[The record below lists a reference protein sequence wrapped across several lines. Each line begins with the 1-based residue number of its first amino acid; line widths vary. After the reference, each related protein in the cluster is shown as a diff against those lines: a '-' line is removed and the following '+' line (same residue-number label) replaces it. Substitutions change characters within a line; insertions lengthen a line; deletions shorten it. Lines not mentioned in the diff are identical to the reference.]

1 MSGPNGAPRSRSPR
15 NSNGDDNNGTPPT
28 VVSDLES
35 KMLDLWNKK
44 IKPMSDD
51 LFQEQ
56 QKTAQKANEELQKG
70 IQTMVISTVSAELGQ
85 LKSQVVGL
93 ESVVGDVKT
102 EIGAVK
108 SEMGDVK
115 AAVERIEQALAA
127 PSALPPPAAPP
138 LPSGG
143 SQVQQGTSRPQSFAD
158 AVRMGTPNLG
168 SQQPVVRDVT
178 TPNFNRKLDPTKLF
192 CNLHERAKVSKSL
205 FEKAISVL
213 ANEAAISD
221 TEYRISGDALDNRF
235 EIQFA
240 GCERTASVCALQF
253 YESLYLGRG
262 QRKEQVVADDQ
273 GKNIKF
279 YIAPDKNP
287 CQIRRE
293 ILGKNLCAIL
303 APKKIDAVFSLKKA
317 TGSVYEGTGNNKRIV
332 CSVVITGPES
342 ARLDW
347 CHPKRIDLGI
357 EQAPVEQEFS
367 GFVIGGGSNS

>member
-1 MSGPNGAPRSRSPR
+1 MAHNGPPRSRSPKG
-15 NSNGDDNNGTPPT
+15 NNGDDNKQESADT
-28 VVSDLES
+28 SELET
-35 KMLDLWNKK
+35 KMLDMWTKK
-44 IKPMSDD
+44 IKPLADEMH
-51 LFQEQ
+51 E
-56 QKTAQKANEELQKG
+56 TNQKA
-70 IQTMVISTVSAELGQ
+70 IQDMVIKTVSSEIGQ

-93 ESVVGDVKT
+93 ESFVKSEIGDVKS
-102 EIGAVK
+102 EIGGVK
-108 SEMGDVK
+108 T
-115 AAVERIEQALAA
+115 AVERIEQALAA
-127 PSALPPPAAPP
+127 SSALPPPAAPP

-143 SQVQQGTSRPQSFAD
+143 SQVHQGTSRPQSFAD

-205 FEKAISVL
+205 FQKAISVL

-221 TEYRISGDALDNRF
+221 TQFCISGDALDNRF
-235 EIQFA
+235 EIKFA
-240 GCERTASVCALQF
+240 GDERTASVCALQF

-262 QRKEQVVADDQ
+262 QRKEQVVEDDQ
-273 GKNIKF
+273 GKKVKF